1 MARNIRNIEIRNTM
15 KKHIIKSISLFLFFC
30 TMLVSCGIYSFTGA
44 SYGTAKTVSIDYFPN
59 NAPIV
64 VPTLSNT
71 FVEALKDKFI
81 KQTPMKLVT
90 KDADLAFEG
99 EIRGYSVTS
108 MAVTAQEVASKN
120 RLMISV
126 RVKFTNK
133 TDDKWSFDKDFSAY
147 DDFDSTQSLSSVQ
160 DGLIKTITDKLIE
173 DIFNAAVV
181 NW

>member
-1 MARNIRNIEIRNTM
+1 MKRNT
-15 KKHIIKSISLFLFFC
+15 IKYILLFSFIC
-30 TMLVSCGIYSFTGA
+30 TMFVACGIYSFTGA
-44 SYGTAKTVSIDYFPN
+44 SYGMAKTVSIDYFPN

-71 FVEALKDKFI
+71 LVEALKDKFI

-90 KDADLAFEG
+90 KDADLSFEG

-108 MAVTAQEVASKN
+108 MAVTAEEIASKN
-120 RLMISV
+120 RLTILV
-126 RVKFTNK
+126 HVKFVNK
-133 TDDKWSFDKDFSAY
+133 TDDKWSFDKDFSAF
-147 DDFDSTQSLSSVQ
+147 DDFDSSQSINSVQ
-160 DGLIKTITDKLIE
+160 DALIKTITDKLIE

>member
-1 MARNIRNIEIRNTM
+1 MFAA
-15 KKHIIKSISLFLFFC
+15 
-30 TMLVSCGIYSFTGA
+30 CGIYSFTGA

-81 KQTPMKLVT
+81 KQTPLKLVT
-90 KDADLAFEG
+90 KDADLSFEG
-99 EIRGYSVTS
+99 EIRGYSITS
-108 MAVTAQEVASKN
+108 IAVTADEIASKN
-120 RLMISV
+120 RLTISV
-126 RVKFTNK
+126 HVKFVNK
-133 TDDKWSFDKDFSAY
+133 TDDKWSFDKDFLAF
-147 DDFDSTQSLSSVQ
+147 DDFDSALSINSVQ

-173 DIFNAAVV
+173 DIFNASVV